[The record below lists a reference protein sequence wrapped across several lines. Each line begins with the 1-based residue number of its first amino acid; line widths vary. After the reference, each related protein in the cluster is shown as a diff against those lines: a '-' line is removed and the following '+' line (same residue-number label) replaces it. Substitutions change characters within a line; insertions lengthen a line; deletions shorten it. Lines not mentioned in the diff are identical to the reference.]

1 MYHQARVHESK
12 GDKDKAKEILVA
24 LKERLDK
31 PDDGPASAVPGGPRF
46 PYLREVAMDRLRAI
60 DPSAAPKIQGM
71 PGGGA
76 QVLPPHSRKM
86 LEDQA
91 KQQQQGGGGH

>member
-1 MYHQARVHESK
+1 MFHQARVLENK
-12 GDKDKAKEILVA
+12 GEKDKAKEVLLK

-31 PDDGPASAVPGGPRF
+31 PDETPAGSMPMGPSF
-46 PYLREVAMDRLRAI
+46 PYLREVAMDRLREI
-60 DPSAAPKIQGM
+60 DPSAAPKIQGV

-76 QVLPPHSRKM
+76 QVLPAHIRKM